1 MADDKNLDLFKEVR
15 EADRKA
21 LSLGRKL
28 RVGFIGT
35 GGIAHSKMLTGVIRK
50 YLEHTFNV
58 VVMPGEN
65 EMEALAFGG
74 LRILR
79 GEEAANPAYV

>member
-21 LSLGRKL
+21 LCLGKKL

-35 GGIAHSKMLTGVIRK
+35 GGIAHSHMRAYKQFDDI
-50 YLEHTFNV
+50 EV
-58 VVMPGEN
+58 VAG
-65 EMEALAFGG
+65 AD
-74 LRILR
+74 LRISSSLCCVCSSIFR
-79 GEEAANPAYV
+79 ISPPTIFPFSRMR